1 MTVPDCQGAG
11 LVLASDTRMKMP
23 PCTAKLSFALALLLA
38 TAVWTRAQISVG
50 PAGSGTIT
58 FNNLPTV
65 AQGWSTL
72 AVGNASGG
80 AYLSVPLLESNVQT
94 VVASSVNTALGSST
108 TIAAATAARWNSV
121 LQKVQTRPT
130 GSDYL
135 LLMATLRNNVGNL
148 VDSVTVSYAYAVETG
163 AVPDEEIP
171 GHRAFYSLTGAP
183 GSWQPIPSLS
193 GINSSATLTATFN
206 VTWPT
211 NSLLYLLW
219 ADDNAVNNDGAY
231 TIDNFSVTATVFT
244 NIFITNQPQNVVV
257 PQGSPAMFTVG
268 ANGAPPLRYQWLK
281 DSMEI
286 VGATN
291 SVLAIDATTP
301 GDLGGYSVTVSNSFT
316 SVLSSNATLTFGTNP
331 VAILTQP
338 ADSVVNAGQPASF
351 SVQISGSV
359 PRLQWFRNG
368 SLLADATNQTLLIPA
383 GGAPDAGV
391 YFVTVSNV
399 LNTVSSSNA
408 TLHVRLPGSMLL
420 PFTNVWR
427 YEASGSNLGT
437 TWREPGFDDALWSNG
452 LAVLGLEDNAIVA
465 PLIRTPL
472 PLTNAGGSI
481 ITYYFRTRFQITND
495 LASFTMLA
503 SNLLDDGAVY
513 YLNGVEFHRQA
524 MPEGTIGS
532 GTSATANSAGFS
544 EGTFFTT
551 PVPVSLAVPGTN
563 VLAVEVHQFGSG
575 SSDVAFG
582 LALHLVPSE
591 IGPAVIRAHP
601 TNRVALTGG
610 TVIFAAQAAGTLPLA
625 LQWFHND
632 EPVHSATNQTLT
644 LTNVSDAQ
652 AGLYRLEASNE
663 INVAVSSSAEL
674 KILSSSNLMATL
686 LHITNAWRYQTGRV
700 DLGTSWRQTNFSDAA
715 WPSGRG
721 LFASHLTGY
730 PEPVNTVVTR
740 GNLPFEGINTYY
752 FRTHFL
758 KLGTNSEGVLVFSN
772 LLDDGAVFY
781 LNGAEIFRTRIT
793 DGPVN
798 YNTPASSSAPADGQQ
813 YERVLVPV
821 ATLRPTNLLA
831 VEVHQSSPSSSD
843 AAFGTRVG
851 LIPGAGEP
859 VVILEQPQDLT
870 VPSGYPASLDAN
882 VFGSAPVHLQWF
894 KDGVPVPAATNQTLS
909 IAVTTT
915 NDAGSYVLFASNL
928 FNAVTSSA
936 AILTILPET
945 NPPVVLVRG
954 PYLQNATTQS
964 VVLRWRTSVPA
975 QSRSFFGTAAN
986 DLTFSAFDPV
996 LRTNHLL
1003 TLTNLAPDTRYYYSV
1018 WTGFSNLAV
1027 GNGFTFLTPPVAAK
1041 PTRIWVQGDSGTATP
1056 AARAVVDAFLGF
1068 NGGPP
1073 DVWLML
1079 GDNAYTYGTDAE
1091 YQTAVFNFMPDVL
1104 RQTLLWTTI
1113 GNHETYSVGAPG
1125 PFPYLDI
1132 FSPPTAGEAGGVP
1145 SGTKYYYSFDYGN
1158 IHFVSLDSEES
1169 DRSPSGSM
1177 AQWLQADLAA
1187 NTKDWL
1193 IAFWH
1198 SPPYTRGSHNSDNI
1212 ADSGGR
1218 MTQMRENILPI
1229 LESYGVDL
1237 VLGGHSHC
1245 YERSF
1250 LLDGHYGY
1258 SHTLQPLMLKDA
1270 GSGQTGDTGAYR
1282 KTGAG
1287 PTPREGTV
1295 YVVAGSSGH
1304 ATFGTLDHPVMR
1316 VSLLEMGSLVIDV
1329 NNQRL
1334 DALFLRETGEV
1345 KDQFTILKG
1354 VQPEALRVATFHRV
1368 GGQVHGAWKS
1378 VAGRTYQVEASL
1390 AVTGMPWV
1398 SVADPVLAT
1407 GATSRWTNDVVEA
1420 SAFYRVRDVT
1430 VD

>member
-1 MTVPDCQGAG
+1 M
-11 LVLASDTRMKMP
+11 RMSP
-23 PCTAKLSFALALLLA
+23 WTLKLQLALALLL
-38 TAVWTRAQISVG
+38 TTTLWIRAQISVG

-58 FNNLPTV
+58 FNSQPTV

-80 AYLSVPLLESNVQT
+80 AYLSVALLESNVQT

-148 VDSVTVSYAYAVETG
+148 VGSVTVSYAYAVEPG

-171 GHRAFYSLTGAP
+171 GHRAFFSLTGVP

-193 GINSSATLTATFN
+193 GVNTSTTLTATLD
-206 VTWPT
+206 VSWPT

-244 NIFITNQPQNVVV
+244 NIFITNQPQNLVV

-281 DSMEI
+281 DSVVI
-286 VGATN
+286 TGATN
-291 SVLAIDATTP
+291 PVLAIEATVA
-301 GDLGGYSVTVSNSFT
+301 GDLGGYSVIVSNAFT

-338 ADSVVNAGQPASF
+338 ESVVVNAGQPASF

-359 PRLQWFRNG
+359 PRLQWFHNG
-368 SLLADATNQTLLIPA
+368 SPLADATNQTLLIPA
-383 GGAPDAGV
+383 AGAPDAGV

-399 LNTVSSSNA
+399 LNTVNSSNA
-408 TLHVRLPGSMLL
+408 TLHVRLPASTLL

-437 TWREPGFDDALWSNG
+437 TWRSTDFDDSAWSNG
-452 LAVLGLEDNAIVA
+452 MAVLGVEDNAIVA

-481 ITYYFRTRFQITND
+481 LTYYFRTRFQITND

-524 MPEGTIGS
+524 MPEGTIS
-532 GTSATANSAGFS
+532 SSISATANSAGLA
-544 EGTFFTT
+544 EGTFFTM

-563 VLAVEVHQFGSG
+563 VLAVEVHQFGAG

-601 TNRVALTGG
+601 TNRVALAGG
-610 TVIFAAQAAGTLPLA
+610 TVTFAAQAAGTLPLA

-632 EPVHSATNQTLT
+632 APVPFATNQTLT
-644 LTNVSDAQ
+644 LTNVSDLQ
-652 AGLYRLEASNE
+652 AGFYRLEASNE
-663 INVAVSSSAEL
+663 INVAASSSAEL

-686 LHITNAWRYQTGRV
+686 LHVTNTWRYQTGRV
-700 DLGTSWRQTNFSDAA
+700 DLGVSWRQTNFSDAS
-715 WPSGRG
+715 WPAGLG

-730 PEPVNTVVTR
+730 PEPVNTLLTR
-740 GNLPFEGINTYY
+740 EQIPFVQGINTYY

-758 KLGTNSEGVLVFSN
+758 NPGTNSEGVLVFSN

-781 LNGAEIFRTRIT
+781 LNGAEIFRTRIA
-793 DGPVN
+793 DGTVN
-798 YNTPASSSAPADGQQ
+798 YNTAATSAPDNGQL
-813 YERVLVPV
+813 YERMLVAVSRLLPG
-821 ATLRPTNLLA
+821 TNLLA
-831 VEVHQSSPSSSD
+831 VEVHQSSSSSPD
-843 AAFGTRVG
+843 MAFGTRVG
-851 LIPGAGEP
+851 LIPGSGEP
-859 VVILEQPQDLT
+859 VVILDHPQDLT
-870 VPSGYPASLDAN
+870 VPSGYPATLGAN
-882 VFGSAPVHLQWF
+882 VFGSAPIHLQWF
-894 KDGVPVPAATNQTLS
+894 KDGAPLAGATNDVLS
-909 IAVTTT
+909 IPVTTT

-928 FNAVTSSA
+928 FNAATSGA
-936 AILTILPET
+936 ASLTILPLT
-945 NPPVVLVRG
+945 NPAVALVRG
-954 PYLQNATTQS
+954 PYLQNGTTQS
-964 VVLRWRTSVPA
+964 VILRWRTSLPA
-975 QSRSFFGTAAN
+975 QSRVFYGNNSN
-986 DLTFSAFDPV
+986 DLSSSAFDPV
-996 LRTNHLL
+996 LRTNHHLL
-1003 TLTNLAPDTRYYYSV
+1003 LTNLAADTRYYYSV
-1018 WTGFSNLAV
+1018 WTGFSNLAG
-1027 GNGFTFLTPPVAAK
+1027 GNGYTFLTPPVAAK

-1056 AARAVVDAFLGF
+1056 AARAVVDTFLGF

-1079 GDNAYTYGTDAE
+1079 GDNAYSYGTDAE

-1132 FSPPTAGEAGGVP
+1132 FSPPTTGEAGGVP

-1169 DRSPSGSM
+1169 DRSPSGAM
-1177 AQWLQADLAA
+1177 AQWLQEDLAA

-1282 KTGAG
+1282 KTGVG

-1304 ATFGTLDHPVMR
+1304 ATFGSLDHPVMR

-1329 NNQRL
+1329 NDQRL

-1354 VQPEALRVATFHRV
+1354 AAPEALRVATFHRV
-1368 GGQVHGAWKS
+1368 GSQVHGAWKS

-1398 SVADPVLAT
+1398 PVADSVLAT